1 MSNNGNGNGSLVK
14 SLLPRL
20 VDLGLGGIALY
31 FMWDITLKLIEHGG
45 I

>member
-1 MSNNGNGNGSLVK
+1 MSNNGNGSVVK
-14 SLLPRL
+14 ALLPRL

-31 FMWDITLKLIEHGG
+31 FMWDITLKLIEAGG